1 MRRASGA
8 PRSEIKEEAEGRG
21 TFAEGEYP
29 MSSARAPD
37 LPPGQI
43 NAKHEGTQMTS
54 TQGALAGIRV
64 LDISRILGGPYCGQI
79 LGDHGADVLKIEP
92 PQGDDTRTWGPPF
105 KDGVASYY
113 HGLNRNKRVQHL
125 DFSTEEGRAALLALV
140 AEADVLIE
148 NFKTGT
154 MERWGIG
161 YETLSQ
167 RFPRL
172 VWCRVSGFGADGP
185 LGALPGYDA
194 AVQAMTGIMSVNGEA
209 EGGPLRVGLPV
220 VDMVTGLNAVIGVLL
235 ALQERQRSGRG
246 QFVEAALYDSG
257 ISLLHPHAANWF
269 MDGSAPRRTG
279 NAHPNIYPYDALATG
294 TDPVFVAVGND
305 RQFASLCGCIGLPA
319 LATDPRFATA
329 GVRSV
334 NRDAL
339 KQRLETAMAAFD
351 GRVLVEQLMAA
362 GVPAAPVLPVAAAL
376 EHPHTAH
383 RGMVV
388 ELEGGYRGIG
398 APVKLGRTPAS
409 YRHAPLTPGDAFL
422 PRADDEATST
432 AAH

>member
-1 MRRASGA
+1 MNASL
-8 PRSEIKEEAEGRG
+8 
-21 TFAEGEYP
+21 
-29 MSSARAPD
+29 SSA
-37 LPPGQI
+37 
-43 NAKHEGTQMTS
+43 
-54 TQGALAGIRV
+54 GALAGIRV

-79 LGDHGADVLKIEP
+79 LGDHGADVLKVEP

-113 HGLNRNKRVQHL
+113 HGLNRNKRTMHL
-125 DFSTEEGRAALLALV
+125 DLGSAEGREALLALV

-161 YETLSQ
+161 YETLAQ

-172 VWCRVSGFGADGP
+172 VWCRVSGFGSDGP

-194 AVQAMTGIMSVNGEA
+194 AVQAMTGIMSINGEA
-209 EGGPLRVGLPV
+209 DGGPLRVGLPV

-257 ISLLHPHAANWF
+257 LSLLHPHAANWF
-269 MDGSAPRRTG
+269 VDGKAPKRTG

-294 TDPVFVAVGND
+294 TEPVFVAVGNNG
-305 RQFASLCGCIGLPA
+305 QFAAFCRCIGVPE
-319 LATDPRFATA
+319 LADDPLYATA
-329 GVRSV
+329 GARSV
-334 NRDAL
+334 NREAL
-339 KQRLETAMAAFD
+339 KARLEAAMKGFD
-351 GRVLVEQLMAA
+351 GNALVDTLMAA
-362 GVPAAPVLPVAAAL
+362 GVPAAPVLPVDAAL
-376 EHPHTAH
+376 AHPHTAH

-388 ELEGGYRGIG
+388 EMAGGYRGIG
-398 APVKLGRTPAS
+398 APVKLGRTPAT
-409 YRHAPLTPGDAFL
+409 YRHAPLTPGEGF
-422 PRADDEATST
+422 EAR
-432 AAH
+432 

>member
-1 MRRASGA
+1 MAN
-8 PRSEIKEEAEGRG
+8 
-21 TFAEGEYP
+21 
-29 MSSARAPD
+29 ARNMA
-37 LPPGQI
+37 
-43 NAKHEGTQMTS
+43 MTS
-54 TQGALAGIRV
+54 AQGALAGIRV

-79 LGDHGADVLKIEP
+79 LGDHGADVLKVEP

-125 DFSTEEGRAALLALV
+125 DFSTEEGREALLALV

-161 YETLSQ
+161 CETLLQ

-194 AVQAMTGIMSVNGEA
+194 AVQAMTGIMSINGEA
-209 EGGPLRVGLPV
+209 DGGPLRVGLPV

-257 ISLLHPHAANWF
+257 LSLLHPHAANWF
-269 MDGSAPRRTG
+269 MDGTAPRRTG

-305 RQFASLCGCIGLPA
+305 RQFASLCRCIGLPE
-319 LATDPRFATA
+319 LADDPLYRTA
-329 GVRSV
+329 GARSV
-334 NRDAL
+334 HRDGL
-339 KQRLETAMAAFD
+339 RQRLEAAMAAFD
-351 GRVLVEQLMAA
+351 GRALVDQLMAA
-362 GVPAAPVLPVAAAL
+362 GVPAAPVLPVADAL
-376 EHPHTAH
+376 QHPHTLH
-383 RGMVV
+383 REMVV
-388 ELEGGYRGIG
+388 EMEGGYRGIG
-398 APVKLGRTPAS
+398 APVKLSRTPAS
-409 YRHAPLTPGDAFL
+409 YRHAPLAPGQAFL
-422 PRADDEATST
+422 PADD
-432 AAH
+432 